1 MLQLII
7 PTLYVFYMG
16 SKLIFAV
23 VWIFLSLNLMTCTHR
38 WVAYP
43 QNVPSYEKC
52 DVLQNGIQMLKVP
65 GYEMS
70 YITVPDCFVVR
81 RQKVSIAI
89 TIFLEEW
96 RKKQPIHSYEKVRD
110 NANQLLIEFNDDIR
124 TVSAYDHAG
133 NFVKN
138 RIAKGLALTKTIIWV
153 KMEHGDLLCKSSLVH
168 ELVHTAIWANKKTD
182 GDPDH
187 LGLKYSGWSH
197 TEELIMKS
205 TNKRL
210 CELGI

>member
-16 SKLIFAV
+16 SKLILIAMWVFV
-23 VWIFLSLNLMTCTHR
+23 SMNLMTCTHR

-43 QNVPSYEKC
+43 QDVPSYEKC
-52 DVLQNGIQMLKVP
+52 NMFQNNIQMLKVP
-65 GYEMS
+65 GFDMT
-70 YITVPDCFVVR
+70 YITVPDCHVVQ

-96 RKKQPIHSYEKVRD
+96 RKKQPAYSYEKARH
-110 NANQLLIEFNDDIR
+110 NANQLLIEFNNNIR
-124 TVSAYDHAG
+124 RVSAYDHNG

-138 RIAKGLALTKTIIWV
+138 RVANGLAITQSIIWV

-168 ELVHTAIWANKKTD
+168 ELVHTAIWANKITD

-187 LGLKYSGWSH
+187 LGHKYTGWNH